1 MGTSDKPSEDTNN
14 NPNRPRKFFILF
26 AIGFVMILVGI
37 IILIA
42 AALFSGVS
50 MDFGAII
57 FIGLIPIVVGVGPHA
72 SWIVLFAIILALLSI
87 LMFLIIRMKTGRAKA

>member
-1 MGTSDKPSEDTNN
+1 VTSEKPSKDTNN
-14 NPNRPRKFFILF
+14 NPNRRQKFFILF

-37 IILIA
+37 IILIV
-42 AALFSGVS
+42 AALYGGGS

-72 SWIVLFAIILALLSI
+72 LWIALFTIILAFLSI
-87 LMFLIIRMKTGRAKA
+87 LMFLIIRIKTDRAKA